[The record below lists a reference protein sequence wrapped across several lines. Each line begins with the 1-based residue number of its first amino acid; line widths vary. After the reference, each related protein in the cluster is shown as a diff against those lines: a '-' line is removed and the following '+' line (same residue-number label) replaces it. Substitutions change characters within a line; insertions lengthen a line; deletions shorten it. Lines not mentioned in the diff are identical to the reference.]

1 MLISRHLVTSCAVL
15 GLLVVGERVVTA
27 QTHTAKDLLESP
39 RASSRPVSQVP
50 GQPLP
55 DGTRS
60 PSPLPSTPSDNTPP
74 GPPSPGVTPVDSA
87 PVPDAPAPNYLNPS
101 GNPLIFPTN
110 PDEVNIRVVQP
121 ITLVQAIELAL
132 RNNKDIQTARTDLE
146 IARAQLTEA
155 QADLLPTGT
164 AETSLTQD
172 QSAAARRQ
180 NDLSR
185 QQGLPG
191 NAAIDSTNFTGNVQ
205 ITYGVYTGGQ
215 RAANIRRA
223 EAEIR
228 RRQLEVERVS
238 EETRFNATDAYYEL
252 QRRDAQVAIAQ
263 ASIEDASQ
271 SLRDAQLLEQAGL
284 GTRFAVLQAEV
295 DLATA
300 NQDLT
305 RAIADQRI
313 ARRQLAQILSIGQ
326 HVELTAA
333 DEIREAG
340 TWGLS
345 LNDSIVLAY
354 KNRAELEEQLL
365 QRNISEQDRQIAI
378 SDVIPKVDLIGQA
391 NFIDDLQ
398 DNAALATGFS
408 AGARVRWTFFDGGR
422 AFARAR
428 QAERNIDRADTEFA
442 RRRDEIRRQ
451 VEEAYYNL
459 IANQENIRTAQ
470 LSITS
475 ATESLRLARL
485 RFQAGVGTQTDVIN
499 SQRDLTDA
507 RSRYLQA
514 IVDYNR
520 SLNSL
525 QRSISNLPDNRLFE
539 IR

>member
-1 MLISRHLVTSCAVL
+1 MSITRYLIITSAAL
-15 GLLVVGERVVTA
+15 GFLLVGEQVVTA
-27 QTHTAKDLLESP
+27 QTHSAKDLVETPRFTSP
-39 RASSRPVSQVP
+39 NLSQIP
-50 GQPLP
+50 GQSSP
-55 DGTRS
+55 DS
-60 PSPLPSTPSDNTPP
+60 PANT
-74 GPPSPGVTPVDSA
+74 DSK
-87 PVPDAPAPNYLNPS
+87 APNYLNPS
-101 GNPLIFPTN
+101 GNPLLFPTS
-110 PDEVNIRVVQP
+110 PDEVNIRVVQA
-121 ITLVQAIELAL
+121 ITLNQAIELAI

-146 IARAQLTEA
+146 IARAQLTEQ
-155 QADLLPTGT
+155 QAALLPTGT
-164 AETSLTQD
+164 ASTSLTQD
-172 QSAAARRQ
+172 QSAVARRQ
-180 NDLSR
+180 NELSR
-185 QQGLPG
+185 QEGLPG
-191 NAAIDSTNFTGNVQ
+191 NAAIDSTNFSGNVQ

-215 RAANIRRA
+215 RAAQIRRA
-223 EAEIR
+223 ETEVR

-238 EETRFNATDAYYEL
+238 EETRFNATDAYYQL

-295 DLATA
+295 DLANA

-313 ARRQLAQILSIGQ
+313 ARRTLAQILSIGQ

-340 TWGLS
+340 TWGYTL
-345 LNDSIVLAY
+345 DDTIVLAY
-354 KNRAELEEQLL
+354 KNRAELEQQLL
-365 QRNISEQDRQIAI
+365 AREISEQERAIAI
-378 SDVIPKVDLIGQA
+378 SDVIPKVDLFGEF
-391 NFIDDLQ
+391 NFIDNLTDS
-398 DNAALATGFS
+398 ASLATGHS
-408 AGARVRWTFFDGGR
+408 AGARVTWTFFDGGR

-428 QAERNIDRADTEFA
+428 QAERGIDRADTEFA

-451 VEEAYYNL
+451 VEEGYYNL
-459 IANQENIRTAQ
+459 VANQENIRTSE
-470 LSITS
+470 LGIRS

-525 QRSISNLPDNRLFE
+525 QRAVSNLPDNRLFKNP
-539 IR
+539 